1 MSVCPVDRQYCRA
14 IENASP
20 LIRDLCRLVQDYA
33 RGRCPGTWIVGSGKA
48 KFAGEC
54 RCYKATRYRGYTI
67 REKRRE
73 CLTEL
78 LTPDGPRRP
87 LLTRAGC
94 SIYMLCFGMIGADK
108 WLYDFEE
115 CDVPEIRAK
124 LKSDGVNVPARC
136 SCGNCPVSGP
146 YDLAASNIPPA
157 SAQEIE
163 AGLFQAG
170 FNVYW
175 VTNHGIADKL
185 RSGRR
190 AMLSLQEMDGDFVSQ
205 VLSRKRDYLTLDASN
220 PAHFKRL
227 VIASFSSPVM

>member
-54 RCYKATRYRGYTI
+54 RCCKATRYRGYTI
-67 REKRRE
+67 SEKRRK

-87 LLTRAGC
+87 LLTRTGC
-94 SIYMLCFGMIGADK
+94 SIYMLCFGMIGVDG

-115 CDVPEIRAK
+115 VDIPAIRAK

-146 YDLAASNIPPA
+146 YDLAVSNVPPA

-163 AGLFQAG
+163 ADLRRAG
-170 FNVYW
+170 FTVCWINE
-175 VTNHGIADKL
+175 DKL
-185 RSGRR
+185 DCPRTKDRL
-190 AMLSLQEMDGDFVSQ
+190 AVLCHVEMDETFVS
-205 VLSRKRDYLTLDASN
+205 LCLPEDKDYLILDASN

-227 VIASFSSPVM
+227 AIVSSM